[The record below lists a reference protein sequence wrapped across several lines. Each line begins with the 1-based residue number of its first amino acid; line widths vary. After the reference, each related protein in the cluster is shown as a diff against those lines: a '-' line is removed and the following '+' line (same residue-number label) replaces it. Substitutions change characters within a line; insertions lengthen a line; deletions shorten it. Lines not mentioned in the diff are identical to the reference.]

1 MLINTKIVNNVIS
14 MNYIIL
20 KKPKWCISSIKAKSI
35 NMATFA
41 ALILIIYN
49 VVQQQGSPRK

>member
-1 MLINTKIVNNVIS
+1 MLINSKIVNNVILV
-14 MNYIIL
+14 NYFFS

-49 VVQQQGSPRK
+49 VVQQ